1 VIRRGNVNR
10 AHIATLK
17 GDMEREK
24 AVIGAFIT
32 LKEPTKPM
40 ITEAASAGFY
50 EPEYFPRH
58 HYPRLQIL
66 TVKELLKGKKLEYV
80 QMAEST
86 FKKAERKRKIG
97 IKDQWNLF

>member
-1 VIRRGNVNR
+1 MLSRT
-10 AHIATLK
+10 A
-17 GDMEREK
+17 
-24 AVIGAFIT
+24 AVDNSYLNIIIY
-32 LKEPTKPM
+32 LYKN
-40 ITEAASAGFY
+40 
-50 EPEYFPRH
+50 
-58 HYPRLQIL
+58 LQIL